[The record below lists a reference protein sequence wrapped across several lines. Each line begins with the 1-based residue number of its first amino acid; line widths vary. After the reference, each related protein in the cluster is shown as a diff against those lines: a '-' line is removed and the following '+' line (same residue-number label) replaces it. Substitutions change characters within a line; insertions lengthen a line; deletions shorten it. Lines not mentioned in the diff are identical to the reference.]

1 MGQCNFIFPKPANR
15 ERWEQ
20 EMTSW
25 CRTLAVV
32 AVLVCLSVPICPA
45 QGTREDYQ
53 RAQQFLPGNLRHRV
67 YIAEVIPHWIAEKS
81 RFWYRKAGTKG
92 TDFILVDRE
101 RNTSGPAFDHAR
113 LAVSLSKATK
123 RDYQPTELPFDT
135 FDYAKDAKSVSFQ
148 VEGTP
153 WTCQLENYE
162 CKRGPEPLAG
172 QYEEASPNKEWVAYV
187 KEHDLYLRYA
197 ATGEIVRLTRD
208 GEESWDYATPIPSL
222 RPMVA
227 QGTQDVKQR
236 PAVFWS
242 PDSSKLVTYRMD
254 TRNAGRF
261 TNLQFVPPGQ
271 LRPKAFSVVYP
282 LPGEVLPKADPVIF
296 DVQKG
301 RRIDVKTPSL
311 EVQFQGGPGF
321 EWFPDNKTI
330 YYEAEERGEK
340 AIELRTVDSETGEQK
355 VVVREKSDHYVDP
368 GETFFRFLHVS
379 EEILWS
385 SERDGWNHLYLYD
398 QKTGA
403 LKNQVTRG
411 PWVVRSIVAVDEKS
425 RRVYFLANGR
435 EKGEDPYQTHLYS
448 IGLDGNN
455 VTALTPSNA
464 NHTVSL
470 SPDHFCFVDNSSR
483 PDLPGEVILRS
494 VKDGSQIRVLE
505 QTDASGLLKEN
516 WKFPEAFQGKAKDGA
531 TDLYGLIWRPS
542 NFDAT
547 KKYPIIE
554 MVYTGPQ
561 AFFVPKTFGAALRG
575 LQSVAE
581 LGFIVVMVDG
591 RGTTGRSRA
600 FHEFSYR
607 NLGGAFEDHVAMI
620 QQMAARYSYM
630 DATRVGIFGTSAGA
644 YGAAHAMLAFP
655 DFYKVGIAISG
666 DHDARLDK
674 AWWNELYQGFPV
686 GPDYAE
692 QSNVTMADRLQ
703 GHLLIEHGDVDD
715 NVHVVETMRFAD
727 ALMKANKDFDMLIVP
742 NMYHGEGGNLYLVR
756 RRWDYFVRNLL
767 GVTPPG
773 NFEIH
778 EDREASPA
786 GSR

>member
-1 MGQCNFIFPKPANR
+1 
-15 ERWEQ
+15 
-20 EMTSW
+20 MTSC
-25 CRTLAVV
+25 CRTLAIAAVV
-32 AVLVCLSVPICPA
+32 AFLPVLASLA

-67 YIAEVIPHWIAEKS
+67 YVADVIPHWIAEKN

-92 TDFILVDRE
+92 TEFILVDAGQ
-101 RNTSGPAFDHAR
+101 NTSGPAFDHGR
-113 LAVSLSKATK
+113 LAASLTKAAK
-123 RDYQPTELPFDT
+123 REFQPTELPFDT
-135 FDYAKDAKSVSFQ
+135 FDFAKDGKSISFQ
-148 VEGTP
+148 VEWTP

-162 CKRGPEPLAG
+162 CRKEPEPVAG

-187 KEHDLYLRYA
+187 KEHDLYLRYVS
-197 ATGEIVRLTRD
+197 TGEIVRLTRD
-208 GEESWDYATPIPSL
+208 GEASWDYATAIPSL
-222 RPMVA
+222 RPMIA
-227 QGTQDVKQR
+227 QGTQDVQQR

-261 TNLQFVPPGQ
+261 TNLQFVPTGQ
-271 LRPKAFSVVYP
+271 LRPKAFTVVYP
-282 LPGEVLPKADPVIF
+282 LPGELLPKAEPIIF
-296 DVQKG
+296 DVRKSK
-301 RRIDVKTPSL
+301 RIDVKTAPL
-311 EVQFQGGPGF
+311 EIQFQGGPGF
-321 EWFPDNKTI
+321 DWFPDSKTF
-330 YYEAEERGEK
+330 YYQAEERGEK
-340 AIELRTVDSETGEQK
+340 TIELRTVDSESGEQK
-355 VVVREKSDHYVDP
+355 VVVREKSDRYVDP
-368 GETFFRFLHVS
+368 GETFFRFLHDSGEV
-379 EEILWS
+379 LWS
-385 SERDGWNHLYLYD
+385 SERDGWNHLYLYN

-403 LKNQVTRG
+403 LKNQVTQG
-411 PWVVRSIVAVDEKS
+411 PWVVRQIIDVDEKS

-455 VTALTPSNA
+455 LMLLTPANS
-464 NHTVSL
+464 NHTVSI
-470 SPDHFCFVDNSSR
+470 SPDHSCFVDNSSR
-483 PDLPGEVILRS
+483 PDLPGEAVLRNL
-494 VKDGSQIRVLE
+494 KDGSELRVLE
-505 QTDASGLLKEN
+505 QTDASELLKTN
-516 WKFPEAFQGKAKDGA
+516 WKFPEPFHGKAKDGV

-542 NFDAT
+542 NLDPA

-561 AFFVPKTFGAALRG
+561 AFFVPKTFGATLRG
-575 LQSVAE
+575 LQSIAE
-581 LGFIVVMVDG
+581 LGFVVVMVDG

-607 NLGGAFEDHVAMI
+607 NLGGAFEDHVVMI
-620 QQMAARYSYM
+620 QQMAAQNPYI
-630 DATRVGIFGTSAGA
+630 DAARVGIFVTSAGA

-655 DFYKVGIAISG
+655 DFYKVGVAISG

-703 GHLLIEHGDVDD
+703 GRLLVEHGDIDD

-727 ALMKANKDFDMLIVP
+727 ALIKANKDFDMLIVP

-756 RRWDYFVRNLL
+756 RRWDYFVRYLL
-767 GVTPPG
+767 GVTPPD

-778 EDREASPA
+778 EDREPSLGRP
-786 GSR
+786 R

>member
-1 MGQCNFIFPKPANR
+1 
-15 ERWEQ
+15 
-20 EMTSW
+20 MTSW

-385 SERDGWNHLYLYD
+385 SERGGWNHLYLYD

-435 EKGEDPYQTHLYS
+435 EKREDPYQTHLYS

-505 QTDASGLLKEN
+505 QTDASELLKEN

>member
-1 MGQCNFIFPKPANR
+1 
-15 ERWEQ
+15 
-20 EMTSW
+20 MTSC
-25 CRTLAVV
+25 CRILAVV
-32 AVLVCLSVPICPA
+32 AVVACLSVPICLA

-67 YIAEVIPHWIAEKS
+67 YVAEVIPHWIAEKS

-92 TDFILVDRE
+92 TDFILVDAE
-101 RNTSGPAFDHAR
+101 NNTSGPAFDHAR
-113 LAVSLSKATK
+113 LAGSLSKATK

-135 FDYAKDAKSVSFQ
+135 FDYAKDAKSISFQ

-162 CKRGPEPLAG
+162 CKKGPEPLAG

-208 GEESWDYATPIPSL
+208 GEEFWDYATPIPSL

-261 TNLQFVPPGQ
+261 TSLQFVPPGQ
-271 LRPKAFSVVYP
+271 LRPKAFTVVYP
-282 LPGEVLPKADPVIF
+282 LPGEVLPKADPIIF

-301 RRIDVKTPSL
+301 RRIDVKTASL

-321 EWFPDNKTI
+321 QWFPDGKTI

-368 GETFFRFLHVS
+368 GETFFRFLHGS
-379 EEILWS
+379 GEILWS

-411 PWVVRSIVAVDEKS
+411 PWVIRSIVAVDEKS

-455 VTALTPSNA
+455 LMALTPSNA
-464 NHTVSL
+464 NHTVTI

-483 PDLPGEVILRS
+483 PDLPGEVVLRG

-505 QTDASGLLKEN
+505 QTGASELLKAN
-516 WKFPEAFQGKAKDGA
+516 WKFPEAFQGKAKDGV

-561 AFFVPKTFGAALRG
+561 AFFVPKTFGAVLRG

-620 QQMAARYSYM
+620 QQMAARYSCM

-655 DFYKVGIAISG
+655 DFYKVGVAISG

-715 NVHVVETMRFAD
+715 NVHLVETMRFVD
-727 ALMKANKDFDMLIVP
+727 ALIKANKDFDMLIVP

-767 GVTPPG
+767 GVTPPS

-778 EDREASPA
+778 EDREPA
-786 GSR
+786 LGRPR

>member
-1 MGQCNFIFPKPANR
+1 MGRLCEGTRLVSPLRGHRRDRTPDPGWRGILGLRNA
-15 ERWEQ
+15 
-20 EMTSW
+20 TSVAAADGCARAPGCEAAACSFLVAGFLQAGYLPDGHAK
-25 CRTLAVV
+25 CRAVYKLAVRSTG
-32 AVLVCLSVPICPA
+32 AASA
-45 QGTREDYQ
+45 QGILCRLSLARRGLAQTR
-53 RAQQFLPGNLRHRV
+53 
-67 YIAEVIPHWIAEKS
+67 
-81 RFWYRKAGTKG
+81 
-92 TDFILVDRE
+92 
-101 RNTSGPAFDHAR
+101 
-113 LAVSLSKATK
+113 
-123 RDYQPTELPFDT
+123 
-135 FDYAKDAKSVSFQ
+135 
-148 VEGTP
+148 
-153 WTCQLENYE
+153 
-162 CKRGPEPLAG
+162 
-172 QYEEASPNKEWVAYV
+172 
-187 KEHDLYLRYA
+187 
-197 ATGEIVRLTRD
+197 
-208 GEESWDYATPIPSL
+208 
-222 RPMVA
+222 
-227 QGTQDVKQR
+227 
-236 PAVFWS
+236 
-242 PDSSKLVTYRMD
+242 
-254 TRNAGRF
+254 
-261 TNLQFVPPGQ
+261 
-271 LRPKAFSVVYP
+271 
-282 LPGEVLPKADPVIF
+282 
-296 DVQKG
+296 
-301 RRIDVKTPSL
+301 SL

-505 QTDASGLLKEN
+505 QTDASELLEEN

-686 GPDYAE
+686 G
-692 QSNVTMADRLQ
+692 DRKS
-703 GHLLIEHGDVDD
+703 
-715 NVHVVETMRFAD
+715 TR
-727 ALMKANKDFDMLIVP
+727 
-742 NMYHGEGGNLYLVR
+742 
-756 RRWDYFVRNLL
+756 
-767 GVTPPG
+767 
-773 NFEIH
+773 
-778 EDREASPA
+778 
-786 GSR
+786 

>member
-1 MGQCNFIFPKPANR
+1 M
-15 ERWEQ
+15 
-20 EMTSW
+20 
-25 CRTLAVV
+25 
-32 AVLVCLSVPICPA
+32 
-45 QGTREDYQ
+45 REDYQ

-92 TDFILVDRE
+92 TDFILVDAE
-101 RNTSGPAFDHAR
+101 HNTSGPAFDHAR

-135 FDYAKDAKSVSFQ
+135 FDYAKDAKSISFQ
-148 VEGTP
+148 VEGTS

-162 CKRGPEPLAG
+162 CKKGPEPLAG

-227 QGTQDVKQR
+227 QGTQDVKQK

-282 LPGEVLPKADPVIF
+282 LPGEVLPKADLVIF

-311 EVQFQGGPGF
+311 EIQFQGGPGF

-368 GETFFRFLHVS
+368 GETFFRFLHAS

-411 PWVVRSIVAVDEKS
+411 SWVVRSIVAVDEKS

-435 EKGEDPYQTHLYS
+435 EKGEDPYPTRLYS

-455 VTALTPSNA
+455 VMVLTPSNA
-464 NHTVSL
+464 NHTVTI

-483 PDLPGEVILRS
+483 PDLPGEVVLRS

-505 QTDASGLLKEN
+505 QTDASDLLKGN
-516 WKFPEAFQGKAKDGA
+516 WKFPEPFQGKAKDGV

-542 NFDAT
+542 NFDAA

-591 RGTTGRSRA
+591 RGTTGRSRT

-644 YGAAHAMLAFP
+644 YGAAHAMLTFP
-655 DFYKVGIAISG
+655 DFYKVGVAISG

-703 GHLLIEHGDVDD
+703 GHLLIVHGDVDD

-767 GVTPPG
+767 GVTPPADV
-773 NFEIH
+773 EIH
-778 EDREASPA
+778 EDREPA
-786 GSR
+786 LGRPR